1 MLGWFMVLL
10 KIHDSRLTTKKIA
23 MIYHQLGDIPHKRH
37 TQFRRPD
44 GELYQEE
51 LFGAEGF
58 HGSSSLLYHHNPP
71 TRVIKVEQGPEHH
84 VEKWDEPMLRHH
96 HLKTACVE
104 EGGDP
109 VTGRKCLLF
118 NSDIQIGVACPDEP
132 MSYFYK
138 NGEHD
143 ELLFI
148 HEGEGYVQTVFG
160 RLDFGYGDYIFIPR
174 GTIYQMVFE
183 TEKNRMLVIDSTGPV
198 DVPDRYLSEKGQFL
212 ENSPYCERDI
222 RRPEAQLFFDEKGE
236 FEVKIKK
243 QGRITSYWY
252 EHHPF
257 DVVGWDGYLYPWI
270 FNIRDFEPITGR
282 VHQPPPVHQTF
293 KGRNYVV
300 CSFCPRKFDYHP
312 LSIPAPYTHS
322 NVDSDEVLYYVEGD
336 FMSRKGV
343 EFASITHHPGGIPH
357 GPHPGKYEGSIGME
371 KTDEYAVMIDTFHP
385 LYLTTE
391 AAKLDDGS
399 YPYSWMEK
407 EEKALETEEEV
418 IRK

>member
-1 MLGWFMVLL
+1 
-10 KIHDSRLTTKKIA
+10 
-23 MIYHQLGDIPHKRH
+23 MIYHQLGKIPHKRH

-44 GELYQEE
+44 GELYQEH

-58 HGSSSLLYHHNPP
+58 HGVSSLLYHHNPP
-71 TRVIKVEQGPEHH
+71 TRTFKVEAGPELKI
-84 VEKWDEPMLRHH
+84 EKWEEGILRHH
-96 HLKTACVE
+96 HLRTANVK

-109 VTGRKCLLF
+109 VLGRKVLLF
-118 NSDIQIGVACPDEP
+118 NHDIQIGAARPTEAMD
-132 MSYFYK
+132 YLYK

-148 HEGEGYVQTVFG
+148 HEGEGYVQTMFG
-160 RLDFGYGDYIFIPR
+160 RLDFEYGDYIYIPR

-183 TEKNRMLVIDSTGPV
+183 TEKNRMLTVDSTGPI
-198 DVPDRYLSEKGQFL
+198 DIPDRYLSDKGQFL
-212 ENSPYCERDI
+212 ENSPFCERDI
-222 RRPEAQLFFDEKGE
+222 RRPEGDDLFFHEEGE

-252 EHHPF
+252 EHHPL

-270 FNIRDFEPITGR
+270 FNIKDFEPITGR

-293 KGRNYVV
+293 KGHNYVV

-312 LSIPAPYTHS
+312 LSIPAPYAHS

-343 EFASITHHPGGIPH
+343 EEGSITQHPGGIPH
-357 GPHPGKYEGSIGME
+357 GPHPGKYEGSIGKE
-371 KTDEYAVMIDTFHP
+371 ATDEYAVMIDTFHP
-385 LYLTTE
+385 LHLTTE
-391 AAKLDDGS
+391 AKKIDDDG
-399 YPYSWMEK
+399 YPYSWIEDK
-407 EEKALETEEEV
+407 EKAEAEE
-418 IRK
+418 

>member
-1 MLGWFMVLL
+1 
-10 KIHDSRLTTKKIA
+10 
-23 MIYHQLGDIPHKRH
+23 MIYHQLGKIPHKRH

-44 GELYQEE
+44 GELYQEQ

-71 TRVIKVEQGPEHH
+71 TRTIKVEQGPE
-84 VEKWDEPMLRHH
+84 VKIEKWDEGVLRHH
-96 HLKTACVE
+96 HLRTANVE

-109 VTGRKCLLF
+109 VMGQKVLLF
-118 NSDIQIGVACPDEP
+118 NNDVQIGVVRPTEA
-132 MSYFYK
+132 MNYFYK

-148 HEGEGYVQTVFG
+148 HEGEGYVQTMFG

-183 TEKNRMLVIDSTGPV
+183 TEKNRVLTVDSTGPI

-222 RRPEAQLFFDEKGE
+222 RRPTGESLFSDEKGE
-236 FEVKIKK
+236 YELKIKK
-243 QGRITSYWY
+243 QGRLTSYWY

-270 FNIRDFEPITGR
+270 FNIKDFEPITGR

-293 KGRNYVV
+293 KGHNYVV

-312 LSIPAPYTHS
+312 KSIPAPYAHS

-336 FMSRKGV
+336 FMSREGV
-343 EFASITHHPGGIPH
+343 ETASITQHPGGIPH
-357 GPHPGKYEGSIGME
+357 GPHPGKYEGSIGE
-371 KTDEYAVMIDTFHP
+371 EATDEYAVMIDTFHP
-385 LYLTTE
+385 LHLTTE
-391 AAKLDDGS
+391 AKKLDDDS
-399 YPYSWMEK
+399 YPYSWLEGKDKK
-407 EEKALETEEEV
+407 EPLEAE
-418 IRK
+418 

>member
-1 MLGWFMVLL
+1 
-10 KIHDSRLTTKKIA
+10 

-71 TRVIKVEQGPEHH
+71 TRVIKVEQGPEHQ